1 MWTGSAMPRFWQKC
15 AGRSHFICE
24 DDAGLGR
31 ALLSCGLVHFWRKR
45 RYSPLRY
52 AWMRDRRSHHSPRRA
67 LLRSIVEPT
76 TCPPAANESRP
87 SANWS
92 RAPARYRGIVVS
104 LALLALLPA
113 TLARAAEFERLE
125 VTEDSGTYRIEASI
139 VVNASREAVVEA
151 LLDFEGQK
159 AIAPPIREIKVVG
172 TAPEGGTLVQLVT
185 EICIG
190 PFCTSVKQVQL
201 VRFLPPNL
209 ISGTVIPDV
218 GGVMIGL
225 TG

>member
-1 MWTGSAMPRFWQKC
+1 M
-15 AGRSHFICE
+15 
-24 DDAGLGR
+24 
-31 ALLSCGLVHFWRKR
+31 
-45 RYSPLRY
+45 
-52 AWMRDRRSHHSPRRA
+52 
-67 LLRSIVEPT
+67 
-76 TCPPAANESRP
+76 
-87 SANWS
+87 
-92 RAPARYRGIVVS
+92 VS

-209 ISGTVIPDV
+209 ISGTALPD
-218 GGVMIGL
+218 GGDVK
-225 TG
+225 TGFTAVEVSVYNGRTRVQMDCTVQPSRRRPFFVPKGWVLNALRRQVHQSAAGIEALALRIASRTQPTRATSAPPE